1 MVGTAL
7 TKLLLAGGHR
17 VTGLTRKPSEADP
30 GRTARVRWEPESGTL
45 HTGDVDGHDV
55 AVHLA
60 GENIAAGPWT
70 ATRKARIRDS
80 RVRGT
85 DLLCRTLAAAEN
97 GPRVLVCASA
107 VGFYGDR
114 GDTSVDESSRPGEG
128 FLAQT
133 CVEWE
138 AAAAPARAAE
148 IRVVHLRIGMVLS
161 PAGGALSRMLPQ
173 WRLGLGGPLGGGRQF
188 WSWISLD
195 DLVSVIL
202 HAAIVEG
209 LEGPVN
215 AVAPRAVRN
224 AEFSR
229 TLGKVLDRPAVL
241 PAPSLALRLL
251 LGEMADEMLLGGA
264 NVVPRR
270 LQETGFEWRHPEL
283 EGALRHVL
291 GRPRETAG

>member
-215 AVAPRAVRN
+215 AAARRDGRRDVARRRERRPPETPGDRFRVETPGIGGRPTARPGPTPRDGRM
-224 AEFSR
+224 SR
-229 TLGKVLDRPAVL
+229 GLATGRPIRIGI
-241 PAPSLALRLL
+241 SSCL
-251 LGEMADEMLLGGA
+251 LGQKVRFDGG
-264 NVVPRR
+264 
-270 LQETGFEWRHPEL
+270 H
-283 EGALRHVL
+283 
-291 GRPRETAG
+291 